1 MQFCPSHPRGYKK
14 DAQFLIS
21 QTYGSTA
28 PSFLGA
34 RMIAIAKAL
43 CCPYVLAMSAADSSK
58 NSNYRPVPPRPV
70 SSGPSLSAQAMP
82 APVVNAGPHLDGL
95 NPEQREAVLATQGPV
110 LVLAGAGTGKT
121 RVLTCRLAHILEN
134 KMAFPSQILSV
145 TFTNKA
151 AREMRLRVG
160 ELIGQAVEG
169 LPWLGTFHSIAAKI
183 LRIHAELVGL
193 KSTFTIL
200 DTDDQIRLLKQIIK
214 AEDIDEKRWTARY
227 MASLI
232 DGWKNKG
239 LTPDKIT
246 AKEAYKFADG
256 KGDQIYKIY
265 QERLTVLNAC
275 DFGDLLLHN
284 LTLFM
289 QNPDVL
295 RRYHA
300 KFKYLLV
307 DEYQDTNVCQYL
319 WLRLLAQGS
328 HNLCVVGDDDQSIYG
343 WRGAEVDNILRF
355 EKDFPG
361 AKVVKLERNY
371 RSTEHILGAASGL
384 IASNQD
390 RLGKT
395 LWTED
400 QGGHKVTI
408 TGVWDAPAE
417 ARLISTEIEN
427 WRSKGRSYNDVAILV
442 RASRQMRS
450 FEERFIQLGMPYR
463 VIGGPRFF
471 ERQEIRDAHAYIRVL
486 KSETDDLAFERI
498 VNTPKRGIGQTTIQK
513 LQTAA
518 RSMNMSLEMVTREMV
533 KTDEIRGKARSSL
546 KAFIMDVD
554 RWRRE
559 AVDLRHTEMAERIL
573 DESGYTQMWRDN
585 KDAKSA
591 GRLENL
597 KELIQAMGE
606 FDTLDAY
613 LEHVSLVLD
622 VDRGPQEDEISL
634 MTLHSAKG
642 LEFPMVFLPGWEE
655 GMFPSQKSMDESGM
669 AGLEEERR
677 LAYVGITRARETAK
691 IYFAAN
697 RQVYGSWQSSLPS
710 RFIDELPPQ
719 HVEAASDTG
728 YYDSQKFA
736 GQVAERFTES
746 FSHNSQS
753 QGQYNSPGW
762 QRFQAN
768 QGKKFGRGPKEFEG
782 HAIKRPAKTPVSNFK
797 VGERIFHQKF
807 GYGTIQTSE
816 GSKLTV
822 DFEKAGEK
830 KVLDGFVERT

>member
-1 MQFCPSHPRGYKK
+1 MSAFDSKK
-14 DAQFLIS
+14 DTFQ
-21 QTYGSTA
+21 
-28 PSFLGA
+28 
-34 RMIAIAKAL
+34 
-43 CCPYVLAMSAADSSK
+43 
-58 NSNYRPVPPRPV
+58 PVPPRPA
-70 SSGPSLSAQAMP
+70 PTLSAQAMP
-82 APVVNAGPHLDGL
+82 VREVQGGDYLDGL
-95 NPEQREAVLATQGPV
+95 NPEQREAVLTTEGPV

-121 RVLTCRLAHILEN
+121 RVLTCRLAHILQN
-134 KMAFPSQILSV
+134 RMAFPSQILSV

-151 AREMRLRVG
+151 AREMRHRVG
-160 ELIGQAVEG
+160 TLIGDAVEG

-193 KSTFTIL
+193 KSSFTIL
-200 DTDDQIRLLKQIIK
+200 DTDDQIRLLKQVIK
-214 AEDIDEKRWTARY
+214 AENIDDKKWTARY
-227 MASLI
+227 MAGLI
-232 DGWKNKG
+232 DSWKNKG
-239 LTPDKIT
+239 WTPDKIT
-246 AKEAYKFADG
+246 SNEAFKFADG
-256 KGDQIYKIY
+256 KGQKIY
-265 QERLTVLNAC
+265 EIYQARLKVLNAC

-289 QNPDVL
+289 DNPDIL
-295 RRYHA
+295 KRYHA
-300 KFKYLLV
+300 KFKYMLV

-328 HNLCVVGDDDQSIYG
+328 HNICVVGDDDQSIYG

-384 IASNQD
+384 IAANQS

-400 QGGHKVTI
+400 EGGHKVTV

-417 ARLISTEIEN
+417 ARMIADEIES
-427 WRSKGRSYNDVAILV
+427 WRHKNRKYNDVAILV

-450 FEERFIQLGMPYR
+450 FEERFIQLGLPYR

-471 ERQEIRDAHAYIRVL
+471 ERLEIRDAHAYVRVL
-486 KSETDDLAFERI
+486 KSDTDDLAFERI
-498 VNTPKRGIGQTTIQK
+498 VNTPKRGIGATTIQK

-518 RSMNMSLEMVTREMV
+518 RMMNVSLETATRELT
-533 KTDEIRGKARSSL
+533 KTDEIRGKARSAL
-546 KAFIMDVD
+546 RAFIMDVD

-559 AVDLRHTEMAERIL
+559 AETIKHTEMTERIL

-597 KELIQAMGE
+597 KELIQAMSE

-613 LEHVSLVLD
+613 LEHVSLVMD
-622 VDRGPQEDEISL
+622 VESGPQEDEISL

-642 LEFPMVFLPGWEE
+642 LEFPLVFLPGWEE

-677 LAYVGITRARETAK
+677 LAYVGITRAREQAK

-710 RFIDELPPQ
+710 RFIDELPPH
-719 HVEAASDTG
+719 HVEAGSETG
-728 YYDSQKFA
+728 YYDSNKIA
-736 GQVAERFTES
+736 GEVAERFTES
-746 FSHNSQS
+746 FDSGRSN
-753 QGQYNSPGW
+753 YKSPGW
-762 QRFQAN
+762 QRYKAN
-768 QGKKFGRGPKEFEG
+768 SGKNFGRAPKDIEG
-782 HAIKRPAKTPVSNFK
+782 HAVKRPAKGKTSNFT

-807 GYGTIQTSE
+807 GYGTVKAADGT
-816 GSKLTV
+816 KLTV
-822 DFEKAGEK
+822 AFEKAGEK
-830 KVLDGFVERT
+830 KVLDGFVERV